1 MIKFFHEKSIWTKNV
16 AFRHEKRSYGE
27 FCIERKRSEQNAVKP
42 ISPTQTR
49 PVTVKFWNEKLIS
62 TSYVAFRHENR
73 SFGEFCFDIVESDV
87 FKPILASYVEFCHE
101 NSILIKIVAFRR

>member
-1 MIKFFHEKSIWTKNV
+1 FFHEKSIWTKNV

-62 TSYVAFRHENR
+62 ISY
-73 SFGEFCFDIVESDV
+73 S
-87 FKPILASYVEFCHE
+87 
-101 NSILIKIVAFRR
+101 SISARKSQFRRIPL